1 MKKDRI
7 AIIASEVMKEK
18 CETELLPLL
27 RSQGYEEIQTSYID
41 SADSSTVYICP
52 IPNKLIR
59 VVDIETSIK
68 LKEIFERDLNKLI
81 KNA

>member
-7 AIIASEVMKEK
+7 AVIASKVMKEK

-27 RSQGYEEIQTSYID
+27 HSQGYEEIQTSYVD

-52 IPNKLIR
+52 IPDKPIS
-59 VVDIETSIK
+59 VVDIEASIK
-68 LKEIFERDLNKLI
+68 LKEIFERDLNKLT